1 MNLSFGNPNK
11 EYLSYLQSETYLD
24 SLLEE
29 LKNYPPKAYDSPEVQ
44 EEINILVQMSSS
56 FASAD
61 NAVQERFFQY
71 DIEPKEYIASLI
83 SSANAGIPKA
93 EIKSIIDEVN
103 TDITP
108 LLYKLKYS
116 YQRIRPYQLAFYY
129 NLPLYPSNSCSAN
142 SPSYPSGH
150 SFQAKIIC
158 EVLGNKYPQFY
169 KSLQQLAEDIS
180 VSRLYLGLHY
190 ESDAEFGKYCAD
202 VVLNHPDFKRK
213 YKL

>member
-1 MNLSFGNPNK
+1 MNLSFGNPNR

-29 LKNYPPKAYDSPEVQ
+29 LKNYPPKAYDSAEVQ
-44 EEINILVQMSSS
+44 EEINNLVQMSSNFS
-56 FASAD
+56 SAD
-61 NAVQERFFQY
+61 NAVKERFFQY

-83 SSANAGIPKA
+83 SNAGGIPKA
-93 EIKSIIDEVN
+93 EVRSIIDEVN
-103 TDITP
+103 ADITP